1 MIMQKLKKGI
11 INSLVKILATI
22 DTSKMSSESR
32 VAIVRNFIAMK
43 LISNEISTLEE
54 ETTKKLIT
62 DEFKELQTKEN
73 KTDEE
78 TKKLNE
84 LTDQINKEYIDILN
98 TTLNEEVEVDI
109 KIISESDFDKLIG
122 EVTDLKPNQFDL
134 IHELLVKKD

>member
-1 MIMQKLKKGI
+1 MEKLKKGI

-98 TTLNEEVEVDI
+98 TTLNEEIEVDI

-122 EVTDLKPNQFDL
+122 EIVDLKPNQFDL
-134 IHELLVKKD
+134 IHEVLVK

>member
-1 MIMQKLKKGI
+1 MEKLKKGI

-134 IHELLVKKD
+134 VHEALVK

>member
-1 MIMQKLKKGI
+1 MEKLKKGI

-134 IHELLVKKD
+134 IHEVLVKEE

>member
-1 MIMQKLKKGI
+1 MQKLKKGI

>member
-1 MIMQKLKKGI
+1 MEKLKKGI

-122 EVTDLKPNQFDL
+122 EVTDLKLNQFDL

>member
-1 MIMQKLKKGI
+1 MQKLKKGI

-134 IHELLVKKD
+134 IYELLVKKD

>member
-1 MIMQKLKKGI
+1 MEKLKKGI

-98 TTLNEEVEVDI
+98 TTLNEEIEVDI

-122 EVTDLKPNQFDL
+122 EIVDLKPNQFDL
-134 IHELLVKKD
+134 IHEVFVK

>member
-1 MIMQKLKKGI
+1 MEKLKKGLI
-11 INSLVKILATI
+11 SSLAKILATI

>member
-1 MIMQKLKKGI
+1 MQKLKKGI

-22 DTSKMSSESR
+22 DTSKMSSDSR
-32 VAIVRNFIAMK
+32 VVIVRNFIAMK

-54 ETTKKLIT
+54 ETTKRLIT

-73 KTDEE
+73 KTNEE
-78 TKKLNE
+78 AKKLNE
-84 LTDQINKEYIDILN
+84 LTDQINKEYIDVLN
-98 TTLNEEVEVDI
+98 TVLNEEVEVDI

>member
-1 MIMQKLKKGI
+1 MEKLKKGI